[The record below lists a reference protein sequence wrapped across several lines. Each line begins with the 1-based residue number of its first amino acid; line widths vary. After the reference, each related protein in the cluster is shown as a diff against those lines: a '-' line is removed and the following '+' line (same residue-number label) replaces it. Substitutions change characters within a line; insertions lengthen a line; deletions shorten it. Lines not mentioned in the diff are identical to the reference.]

1 MEEKDLEQVVI
12 RGLKYESI
20 EKEKA
25 AERKALTRKY
35 GLKPEDAKYSQG
47 TQGQSRDIVAKK
59 LGISGRHWDHMKFV
73 YQHKD
78 DLSDEEYQDWKYGRV
93 TTSKLYNQLCKTFK
107 YTEVI
112 NSIIKSMYELENEII
127 KYKKSYTDVD
137 AKHRI
142 SSTLFSCK
150 EETKDTINECFD
162 RIMEEK
168 YSFTKKQWGMMT
180 QLRMELELLRDNM
193 LKK

>member
-1 MEEKDLEQVVI
+1 MKEKDFEQVVLQ
-12 RGLKYESI
+12 GLEYESI

-35 GLKPEDAKYSQG
+35 GLKPEDAKYSQD
-47 TQGQSRDIVAKK
+47 TQGQTRDIVAEK
-59 LGISGRHWDHMKFV
+59 LGISGKHWDHMKFV

-78 DLSDEEYQDWKYGRV
+78 NLSDEEYQDWKQGKV

-107 YTEVI
+107 YTEVMS
-112 NSIIKSMYELENEII
+112 SIIESMSELEDEII
-127 KYKKSYTDVD
+127 RYKESYTDAD
-137 AKHRI
+137 TKHKL
-142 SSTLFSCK
+142 SNTLYSCK
-150 EETKDTINECFD
+150 EETKDTINDSFN

-168 YSFTKKQWGMMT
+168 RNFTKKQWGMMV
-180 QLRMELELLRDNM
+180 QLRGELEQLRDKM